1 MKMKIIIIGLFLV
14 ANVMNAQ
21 ENTTTKKLE
30 TAEDSLSYCL
40 GVSIGNGLKMQ
51 GVEGLDPEIMQEAIS
66 QVFKEET
73 TLFNQTDAENYI
85 RQYFNQIQSKK
96 YSGNLEE
103 ANKFLT
109 ENKKVK
115 GVIEL
120 ESGLQ
125 YVVIKPG
132 SGESP
137 TINSKVKTHYK
148 GTFIDGKV
156 FDSSYDRG
164 EPAVFP
170 VSGVIKGWTE
180 ALLLMKAGAK
190 WRLFIPPHLAYGER
204 GAGGQIPPNTALIFD
219 IELLEVIND

>member
-1 MKMKIIIIGLFLV
+1 MKMKIIIICFFLV
-14 ANVMNAQ
+14 ANFMNAQ
-21 ENTTTKKLE
+21 ENTEQKKLQ

-40 GVSIGNGLKMQ
+40 GISIGNGLKSQ
-51 GVEGLDPEIMQEAIS
+51 GVKGLDPKIMEEAIN
-66 QVFKEET
+66 QVFKDES
-73 TLFNQTDAENYI
+73 TLFNQADAENYI
-85 RQYFNQIQSKK
+85 RQYFSKAQSNLNA
-96 YSGNLEE
+96 GNLEQ
-103 ANKFLT
+103 ANKFLA

-115 GVIEL
+115 GVVEL

-125 YVVIKPG
+125 YLVLEKG

-137 TINSKVKTHYK
+137 TIDSKVKTHYK

-164 EPAVFP
+164 EPATFP
-170 VSGVIKGWTE
+170 VNGVIKGWTE
-180 ALLLMKAGAK
+180 ALLLMKPGAK

-219 IELLEVIND
+219 IELLEVINK